1 MAWRMKGEYLK
12 NCNCAATCSCDTTGF
27 PSPFKGCEGVLGM
40 NIREGNFDAI
50 SLSGL
55 KFAVIYHWPGALH
68 EGNGTVV
75 AFVDKKANPEQ
86 VNAIAT
92 ILTGQAGGPWFE
104 VLASIVTK
112 VEGPHLVD
120 IQFEFDKDKRRAKMV
135 VPDHFETTSQPLVVP
150 ATGDEQRVILRLPTG
165 MEYKEMEVAQ
175 TGVLKAKGTITFN
188 HKNTHSSL
196 AQVEHTDKGL
206 VEAGGRAP
214 ASAGVR

>member
-12 NCNCAATCSCDTTGF
+12 NCNCWATCTCDTIGV
-27 PSPFKGCEGVLGM
+27 PAPFKGCEGALGM
-40 NIREGNFDAI
+40 RIQEGDFNGL

-55 KFAVIYHWPGALH
+55 TWACTYHWPGALH

-75 AFVDKKANPEQ
+75 AYIDKKANPEQ

-120 IQFEFDKDKRRAKMV
+120 IQFEFDKDKRRAKLAV
-135 VPDHFETTSQPLVVP
+135 ADAFETTSEPLIVP
-150 ATGDEQRVILRLPTG
+150 ATGDEQRVIVRLPTG
-165 MEYKEMEVAQ
+165 MEYKEMEVGQ
-175 TGVLKAKGTITFN
+175 TGVLKSKGTISFD
-188 HKNTHSSL
+188 HKKTHSSL
-196 AQVEHTDKGL
+196 ALVDHTNKGL
-206 VEAGGRAP
+206 ADTPSKVGAT
-214 ASAGVR
+214 AGVA